1 MEWLEASLAFAVT
14 MMVFSTMVSV
24 IVESCHRLFRLRED
38 GLRRIVEELFD
49 QTIWP
54 KFSVQL
60 MATADLADGTTS
72 KDQIRKQF
80 AKIMTKSKF
89 NPNIKP
95 NAIMPRVT
103 NAGQLKALTSL
114 EMLERLAETDIGAQI
129 LKIGHRK
136 GQQILSILIKD
147 FISKFEDIGENASDY
162 FARRARLLSVVI
174 SIGLAFVIHINA
186 AELFKYYL
194 SNRPARMAMIAQGEV
209 MAKELEAQE
218 KRLKALTDGEVV
230 DQKKNI
236 NELSGNIKELKS
248 TLDTIISTGVP
259 IGWSERP
266 WKKNAPAW
274 NKLEIGW
281 KIAGGLWWFFSV
293 LLAGLLIGLGGPFW
307 FETFRKL
314 SSLTGIVK
322 GLMSDV
328 QKEKDK
334 PKSGADKQPE
344 DSRVDPVEV
353 FKNAAAA
360 KAFEVPSAGRAL
372 LNADGSIVERR

>member
-1 MEWLEASLAFAVT
+1 M
-14 MMVFSTMVSV
+14 
-24 IVESCHRLFRLRED
+24 
-38 GLRRIVEELFD
+38 
-49 QTIWP
+49 
-54 KFSVQL
+54 
-60 MATADLADGTTS
+60 TTS
-72 KDQIRKQF
+72 R
-80 AKIMTKSKF
+80 F

-95 NAIMPRVT
+95 KALMPRVT

-114 EMLERLAETDIGAQI
+114 EMLERLAETDIGPQI
-129 LKIGHRK
+129 LKIGHKK
-136 GQQILSILIKD
+136 GQQILTILIKD
-147 FISKFEDIGENASDY
+147 CISKFEDIGENAADY

-174 SIGLAFVIHINA
+174 SIGLAFAVHIDA

-194 SNRPARMAMIAQGEV
+194 SNRPARMAMIAQGEI

-266 WKKNAPAW
+266 WKKNAQAW
-274 NKLEIGW
+274 NKLENGW
-281 KIAGGLWWFFSV
+281 KIVSGLWWFFSV

-360 KAFEVPSAGRAL
+360 KAFEVPSEGRVL